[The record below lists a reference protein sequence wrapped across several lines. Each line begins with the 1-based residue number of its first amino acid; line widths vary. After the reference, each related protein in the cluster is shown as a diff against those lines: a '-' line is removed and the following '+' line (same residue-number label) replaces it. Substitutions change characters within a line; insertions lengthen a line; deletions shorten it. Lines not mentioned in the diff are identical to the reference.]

1 MQELCKI
8 SIFSKKTGSSRQLQY
23 YVYKKPGKKWKFPLA
38 ASASQR
44 FVHLKPNMPKGSN
57 HNQGPQ
63 RLNEGLF
70 KLRRL
75 CV

>member
-1 MQELCKI
+1 M
-8 SIFSKKTGSSRQLQY
+8 
-23 YVYKKPGKKWKFPLA
+23 KWKFPLA

-63 RLNEGLF
+63 RLCEGLLKVHELQF
-70 KLRRL
+70 LTQGGD
-75 CV
+75 